1 MKLAFYLPDGLFDS
15 LYPNAPSQGW
25 GIWSNKEARGG
36 PLGLAKLGIDSAS
49 WVSQR
54 EILNLSMAIF
64 ERTFAITG
72 ALNVLTLLVAAA
84 AIFISLLAVY
94 QYRRPEYALWRALG
108 ITWAKFFYVAGAP
121 VFFISAVSMAFSL
134 PVGLALSWLLI
145 EKINVIFG
153 WTMPLV
159 VVTVDRPVWAGRL
172 CCSYRIW
179 ACISSAKSALNE
191 SLKELGAYERIFITC
206 RSHYFFYFPGNR
218 CFICGRPLSII
229 ARALRRVF

>member
-1 MKLAFYLPDGLFDS
+1 MIFANEQVRYLAGIEPGELISLSTALGPREFLVGGFVHDYGNVKLAFYLPDGLFDS

-25 GIWSNKEARGG
+25 GIWVKQGRLEEAQ
-36 PLGLAKLGIDSAS
+36 LGLAKLGIDSAS

-108 ITWAKFFYVAGAP
+108 ITWAKFFYL
-121 VFFISAVSMAFSL
+121 SL
-134 PVGLALSWLLI
+134 I
-145 EKINVIFG
+145 HI
-153 WTMPLV
+153 
-159 VVTVDRPVWAGRL
+159 
-172 CCSYRIW
+172 
-179 ACISSAKSALNE
+179 
-191 SLKELGAYERIFITC
+191 
-206 RSHYFFYFPGNR
+206 
-218 CFICGRPLSII
+218 
-229 ARALRRVF
+229 